1 MSCCIRLL
9 VADLDY
15 ENALIVVAESTW
27 LVKGEIP
34 FSDSEPF
41 GMRLAWRSHA
51 VLFSEL
57 QTIVRELLF
66 RFARATVLILLYS
79 KERVYIVVRVHAAT
93 ALLCRRCRMSMML
106 MAGWLA
112 VETVTCQSLSDDLI
126 SHRGDTRSMRCYV
139 VIISAGPKS
148 MQDL

>member
-34 FSDSEPF
+34 FSNSEPF
-41 GMRLAWRSHA
+41 DMRLAWRSHA

-57 QTIVRELLF
+57 QTVVRKLLF

-79 KERVYIVVRVHAAT
+79 KDRVYVVLRVHAAT
-93 ALLCRRCRMSMML
+93 ALLVDDVACR
-106 MAGWLA
+106 
-112 VETVTCQSLSDDLI
+112 
-126 SHRGDTRSMRCYV
+126 
-139 VIISAGPKS
+139 
-148 MQDL
+148 

>member
-15 ENALIVVAESTW
+15 ENALVVVAESTW

-34 FSDSEPF
+34 FSNSEPF

-51 VLFSEL
+51 VLSSEL
-57 QTIVRELLF
+57 QTVVRKLLF

-79 KERVYIVVRVHAAT
+79 KERVYVVVRVHAAT
-93 ALLCRRCRMSMML
+93 ALLCRQTMSHVDN
-106 MAGWLA
+106 ADGWLA
-112 VETVTCQSLSDDLI
+112 RWLQRPLRVK
-126 SHRGDTRSMRCYV
+126 
-139 VIISAGPKS
+139 A
-148 MQDL
+148 